1 MSWFDSQ
8 LKILIHFKYLIFGI
22 PYTLYISVLVLS
34 TMNILP
40 PLFWGIKTSNLF
52 FFCLKDTGKILYY
65 FCHVCL
71 YSFFKKYLFLNI
83 SSIYLILFL
92 VKGL

>member
-22 PYTLYISVLVLS
+22 PYTLYISALVLS

-40 PLFWGIKTSNLF
+40 PLF
-52 FFCLKDTGKILYY
+52 
-65 FCHVCL
+65 
-71 YSFFKKYLFLNI
+71 
-83 SSIYLILFL
+83 
-92 VKGL
+92 